1 MLDYLYDELLRWWTG
16 LPGIATG
23 EALLYAIVAAAL
35 VAGGYAWLVS
45 RRRHGR
51 ADQMKVSAFR
61 YFRLRERARGR

>member
-1 MLDYLYDELLRWWTG
+1 MIDYLYAELLRWWTS

-45 RRRHGR
+45 RRKHGR
-51 ADQMKVSAFR
+51 ANQMRFAPSR
-61 YFRLRERARGR
+61 YFRLHKRERGR